1 MVADKFLNL
10 KYLGIYLG
18 GDYEAFSPAYDYL
31 SLVSFL
37 DASPALETFILTVKL
52 LFTLQFHFFLK
63 GSVYLEI

>member
-1 MVADKFLNL
+1 MVADKFPNL

-37 DASPALETFILTVKL
+37 DASSALDTFILTVKL

-63 GSVYLEI
+63 KEVFI